1 MRRLLLTVTA
11 LALAVAIPSVAIGH
25 DADPKTYKV
34 NVSDNAFTPTKR
46 TIHIKDIVKFVWVG
60 ENGRAG
66 ETINEHTIVESKD
79 RFQSKPKLKGTFSY
93 RFKKA
98 GKFTIFCAEHDD
110 EMKLTVKVK
119 E

>member
-1 MRRLLLTVTA
+1 MPRLLLTLTI
-11 LALAVAIPSVAIGH
+11 LALAVAIPSVAVGH
-25 DADPKTYKV
+25 DATPKTYTVK
-34 NVSDNAFTPTKR
+34 VSDNAFTPTKR

-60 ENGRAG
+60 EDGKPG

-79 RFQSKPKLKGTFSY
+79 RFQSKTKLKGTFSY

-110 EMKLTVKVK
+110 EMKLTVRVNQ
-119 E
+119 

>member
-1 MRRLLLTVTA
+1 MRRLLLILTA
-11 LALAVAIPSVAIGH
+11 LALAVAIPTMAIGH
-25 DADPKTYKV
+25 EATPKTYTV

-60 ENGRAG
+60 ENGKPG

-79 RFQSKPKLKGTFSY
+79 RFQSKTKLKGTFSY
-93 RFKKA
+93 RFKKV

-110 EMKLTVKVK
+110 EMKLTVRVK